1 MASAPNPPRRRRLL
15 AKVLIGLSS
24 FGVLLQLFYFLVDYA
39 LEGPIRGPIKAFVDQ
54 HFLLYAAV
62 VFPSIYVFGVCVIF
76 MVMQWVQRSAEAHP
90 SRFQVI
96 RPVVYVACRI
106 LLTVAGLFVGY
117 SAPIWW
123 VLINTGSL
131 RATVWS
137 APVVFTVIALGAELF
152 CPRRHRS
159 WLRPLVW
166 GIVAGSIATL
176 I

>member
-1 MASAPNPPRRRRLL
+1 M
-15 AKVLIGLSS
+15 
-24 FGVLLQLFYFLVDYA
+24 
-39 LEGPIRGPIKAFVDQ
+39 
-54 HFLLYAAV
+54 
-62 VFPSIYVFGVCVIF
+62 IF

-137 APVVFTVIALGAELF
+137 GAPVVFTVIALGAELF
-152 CPRRHRS
+152 CPRRHRLMAAATGVGYRGWNPS
-159 WLRPLVW
+159 LHLFTFYWSG
-166 GIVAGSIATL
+166 GISI
-176 I
+176 